1 MLTNSNLRIFAEEK
15 GGYGDAEFFWFF
27 YQRVIWLITSL
38 PGYLRTNLIEI
49 RSFIRGVTT

>member
-1 MLTNSNLRIFAEEK
+1 MLTNSNIRIFAEEK

-27 YQRVIWLITSL
+27 YQKVIWLITSL